1 MTQIPV
7 LSGTYTDSSADFR
20 SSYPVNLI
28 PVPKDNGIAQG
39 YLRPADGIVKNGD
52 GPGFDRGAINWRGTL
67 YRVMGS
73 KLVSVDAAGVVTV
86 LGEVGA
92 GGQVSFDYSFDNLA
106 IASAGHLFYFRNGN
120 LTKVTDPDLGI
131 VLDVIWVDG
140 YFMTTDGEN
149 LVVTDLDNPFAV
161 NPLKYGSSEA
171 DPDPVNGLLKIRGEV
186 YAVNRHTIEVFDNI
200 GGDLFPFQRIEG
212 AQIQKGSLGTYC
224 ACELA
229 DGVAFLGSGRDE
241 APAIY
246 IGANATATKISTREI
261 DQILTTY
268 TEAQLALS
276 VLEKRVDKGHQHLWV
291 HLPDRV
297 LVYDLSGSQAVQAPL
312 WFYLTSAIDG
322 FAQYTAR
329 NLVWLYERW
338 NVGQPAGTA
347 VGYLDANLS
356 TQYGAMARWE
366 FGTTILFNEGK
377 GAVFHELELICLTGR
392 VALGIDPTISTS
404 YSLDGQTW
412 SDEKFVSVGTIGNRS
427 KRIAWR
433 RLGKMRNWR
442 IQRFKGNSDSHI
454 AIARLEAQI
463 EPLAV

>member
-1 MTQIPV
+1 MTQIPI
-7 LSGTYTDSSADFR
+7 LSGTYTDSDADFR

-28 PVPKDNGIAQG
+28 PVPKDNGIAKG
-39 YLRPADGIVKNGD
+39 YLRPADGIIKNGE
-52 GPGFDRGAINWRGTL
+52 GPGLDRGAISWKGTL
-67 YRVMGS
+67 YRVMGT
-73 KLVSVDAAGVVTV
+73 KLVSVSSTGAVSV
-86 LGEVGA
+86 LGDVG
-92 GGQVSFDYSFDNLA
+92 GSGQVSFDYSFDRLA
-106 IASAGHLFYFRNGN
+106 IASSKALFYFSNN
-120 LTKVTDPDLGI
+120 TLTKVTDPDLGT

-140 YFMTTDGEN
+140 YFMTTDGTS
-149 LVVTDLDNPFAV
+149 LVVTELNDPFAV

-186 YAVNRHTIEVFDNI
+186 YAINRHTIEIFDNI

-261 DQILTTY
+261 DQILEGY
-268 TEAQLALS
+268 TEQQLSLS
-276 VLEKRVDKGHQHLWV
+276 VLEKRVDKGHQHLLV
-291 HLPDRV
+291 HLPDRTI
-297 LVYDLSGSQAVQAPL
+297 VYDLAGSTAVQEPL
-312 WFYLTSAIDG
+312 WFYLTSAVDG
-322 FAQYTAR
+322 FSQYRGR
-329 NLVWLYERW
+329 NLVWLFERW
-338 NVGQPAGTA
+338 NCGDPTSTN
-347 VGYLDANLS
+347 VGYLDVGIS
-356 TQYGAMARWE
+356 TQYGEMVRWE
-366 FGTTILFNEGK
+366 FGTTIIFNEGK

-392 VALGIDPTISTS
+392 VVLGINPTISTS
-404 YSLDGQTW
+404 YSLDGETW
-412 SDEKFVSVGTIGNRS
+412 SDEKFVNIGTIGDRN

-433 RLGKMRNWR
+433 RLGKMRSWR

-454 AIARLEAQI
+454 SIARLEAQL

>member
-7 LSGTYTDSSADFR
+7 LNGTYTDQNADFR

-28 PVPKDNGIAQG
+28 PVPKENGIASG
-39 YLRPADGIVKNGD
+39 YLRPADGIIKYGD
-52 GPGFDRGAINWRGTL
+52 GPGFDRGAINWRGIQ
-67 YRVMGS
+67 YRVMGT
-73 KLVSVDAAGVVTV
+73 KLVSVSALGIVAV
-86 LGEVGA
+86 LGDVG
-92 GGQVSFDYSFDNLA
+92 GSRQVTLDYSFDRLA
-106 IASAGHLFYFRNGN
+106 ITSDGKLFYFNGSS
-120 LTKVTDPDLGI
+120 LSQVTDPDLG
-131 VLDVIWVDG
+131 VALDVVWVDG

-149 LVVTDLDNPFAV
+149 LVVTELNDPFAV

-186 YAVNRHTIEVFDNI
+186 YAINRHTIEVFDNI

-229 DGVAFLGSGRDE
+229 EGVAFLGSGRDE

-246 IGANATATKISTREI
+246 LGANATATKISTREI
-261 DQILTTY
+261 DQLLTTY
-268 TEAQLALS
+268 TEEQLALS
-276 VLEKRVDKGHQHLWV
+276 VLEKRVDKGHQHLLV
-291 HLPDRV
+291 HLTDRTI
-297 LVYDLSGSQAVQAPL
+297 VYDLVGSQAVQEPL
-312 WFYLTSAIDG
+312 WFYLTSGIDG
-322 FAQYTAR
+322 FSRYRGR

-338 NVGQPAGTA
+338 NCADPISTRL
-347 VGYLDANLS
+347 GYLDAGVS
-356 TQYGAMARWE
+356 TQYGDMARWE
-366 FGTTILFNEGK
+366 FGTTIIFNEGK

-454 AIARLEAQI
+454 SIARLEAQL